1 MPLMDG
7 IAMAKYL
14 RELQDQALLRK
25 DLKIVLLTGGDKQMT
40 KEAELGFFDK
50 ITFKPLDTKVLN
62 NL

>member
-1 MPLMDG
+1 MDG

-40 KEAELGFFDK
+40 KEGE
-50 ITFKPLDTKVLN
+50 
-62 NL
+62 